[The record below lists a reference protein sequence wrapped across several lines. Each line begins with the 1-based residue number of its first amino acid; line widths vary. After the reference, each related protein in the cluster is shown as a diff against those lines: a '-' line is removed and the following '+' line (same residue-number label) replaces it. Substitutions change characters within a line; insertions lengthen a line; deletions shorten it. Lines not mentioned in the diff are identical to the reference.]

1 MLNELELLALATEEH
16 WRPSLHNGNGAQS
29 FDAHCNDP
37 ERHTHMLCPDVGW
50 KTSLSCN
57 STDQMCWPA
66 MTLHRHWQLW
76 QNAGSAGALCCAQA
90 CLVAAESS
98 SRQTWPASC
107 AAAGFA
113 EPFLRQLCARRYD
126 AAQHAFVASIGSEQ
140 LLLDPATVRRNDTSA
155 KSINEW
161 TGEKMSRD
169 SDVPEDIKPE
179 SVAALGNY
187 AVQILWQDGFNQ
199 VSIGWP
205 LVWQSYMCDAL
216 K

>member
-1 MLNELELLALATEEH
+1 
-16 WRPSLHNGNGAQS
+16 
-29 FDAHCNDP
+29 
-37 ERHTHMLCPDVGW
+37 MLCPDVGW
-50 KTSLSCN
+50 RTGLSCN

-66 MTLHRHWQLW
+66 IFNLIQHRHWQLW
-76 QNAGSAGALCCAQA
+76 QTAGSADALCCAQPAWWPQRAPADTDLA
-90 CLVAAESS
+90 CK
-98 SRQTWPASC
+98 C

-113 EPFLRQLCARRYD
+113 EPFLIRQLCACRYD
-126 AAQHAFVASIGSEQ
+126 AAQHAFVANIGSEQ

-169 SDVPEDIKPE
+169 SDIPEDIKPE